1 MAKLR
6 CTSAA
11 SPRLP
16 DLGGFCLGYC
26 AVPDFVHDM
35 ASIECRVYACYFS
48 DVDSEHAFIASAFKY
63 SAAFGQLGFG
73 DWLLDTV
80 PE

>member
-16 DLGGFCLGYC
+16 DQGGFCLGYC

-35 ASIECRVYACYFS
+35 ASIECRAYACYFS
-48 DVDSEHAFIASAFKY
+48 DVDSEPTFIVKEH
-63 SAAFGQLGFG
+63 
-73 DWLLDTV
+73 
-80 PE
+80 PEFRRATGGLVTGS

>member
-16 DLGGFCLGYC
+16 DLGGFCLDYC
-26 AVPDFVHDM
+26 AVPDFAHDM
-35 ASIECRVYACYFS
+35 ASIECRAYACYFS
-48 DVDSEHAFIASAFKY
+48 DVGSEPTFIASAFKN